1 MHFKK
6 KKKDGERKWKMEI
19 LLLPRGMVIHE
30 ALTDQMIGEILCVKA
45 HNYIFK
51 QR

>member
-1 MHFKK
+1 MKNG
-6 KKKDGERKWKMEI
+6 DS
-19 LLLPRGMVIHE
+19 LPPRGMVIHE
-30 ALTDQMIGEILCVKA
+30 ALNDQMSAEILFVKA